1 MSNTPR
7 WLYVVLL
14 AIGVLGPLA
23 MPQIASQLA
32 FLWIMVVFA
41 LSWDVM
47 GGRMGYNSFGNIL
60 FFGIGCYA
68 LAVFQRDVNWGGY
81 WVALPVGL
89 VFGGLL
95 ASLAAVFFGVG
106 MLGLRDKYFAVGTLG
121 LGVAAGEIA
130 ASWEYIGAGGGLS
143 TVLMPVAGNANV
155 YWAYIAFG
163 VAALTFFALK
173 RFYAGRVG
181 LALGAIRDDEDKAE
195 AMGLPTTRVKTLAW
209 AVSAFPL
216 GLAGGIVGNMQG
228 FIDPR
233 DIAFAGP
240 TYGTWMILMAILGGR
255 GTLWGPVLGAF
266 VFQITKE
273 LFWVYLAEWQRIAL
287 GVLIVAIVVFFP
299 RGILGWA
306 RERWPQRFGVRV
318 VETAS

>member
-1 MSNTPR
+1 MTNTPR
-7 WLYVVLL
+7 WLYLVLL
-14 AIGVLGPLA
+14 AVGLFAPVLL
-23 MPQIASQLA
+23 PQIASQIA

-41 LSWDVM
+41 LAWDIM

-68 LAVFQRDVNWGGY
+68 LAVFQRDANWGGY
-81 WVALPVGL
+81 WIALPIGL
-89 VFGGLL
+89 VFAGLL

-106 MLGLRDKYFAVGTLG
+106 MLGLREKYFAVGTLG

-155 YWAYIAFG
+155 YWAYIAFALA
-163 VAALTFFALK
+163 VLTFFGLK
-173 RFYAGRVG
+173 RLYEGRIG

-216 GLAGGIVGNMQG
+216 GIAGGIVGNMQG

-266 VFQITKE
+266 VFQVTKE

-287 GVLIVAIVVFFP
+287 GVLIVLIVVFFP

-318 VETAS
+318 VEAG